1 MTTVEFWVAGKP
13 IGYNRDAARF
23 SYLSAD
29 ARAWRFDVAAAYH
42 KAAGF
47 VPPHIGPVSLAVQA
61 YGCTLDGDNAL
72 KEIADALNGV
82 AYRDDN
88 QVTSWAVS
96 FPEREVTPKGKA
108 RRTGETREG
117 ALITLTLHPP
127 QTPTKRARSPR
138 ARRTR

>member
-1 MTTVEFWVAGKP
+1 MTVVEFWVAGKP
-13 IGYNRDAARF
+13 IGYSRDAARF

-29 ARAWRFDVAAAYH
+29 ARAWRFDVAQAYR

-47 VPPHIGPVSLAVQA
+47 SAIHVGPVSLSAEV
-61 YGCTLDGDNAL
+61 YGTCLDGDNAL

-88 QVTSWAVS
+88 QVTSWAIT
-96 FPEREVTPKGKA
+96 FPEREVTAKGKA

-117 ALITLTLHPP
+117 AMITLTLHPP
-127 QTPTKRARSPR
+127 QTPTKRARPPR
-138 ARRTR
+138 SRPTR